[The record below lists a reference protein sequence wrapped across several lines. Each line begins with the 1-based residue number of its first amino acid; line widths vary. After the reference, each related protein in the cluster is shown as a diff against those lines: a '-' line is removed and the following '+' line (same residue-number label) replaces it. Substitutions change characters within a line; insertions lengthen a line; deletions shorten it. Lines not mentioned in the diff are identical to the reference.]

1 MTRYSDRMKKIFVLG
16 GTGFV
21 GGHVCEKL
29 VRAGWHVTV
38 PTRRMV
44 NARPVQHLPGLTVLQ
59 LDVHNEAALA
69 QAMAGH
75 DAVVNLVAILHGDAA
90 AFDKTHV
97 ILPQKVQRACRTA
110 AVQHLVHISALGAND
125 ERPGSAPS
133 EYLRSKGRGEAVLL
147 HPAEPHGAL
156 NITILRPS
164 VIFGADDKFLNLF
177 AKLQA
182 VFPFMPLAGAA
193 ARFQPV
199 WVEDVAEAVVRSLQ
213 MPRSAAS
220 PLILEACGP
229 EIYTLQQLVQ
239 LAARLGGV
247 NDGRGRP
254 VIALPD
260 WLGRLQAHMM
270 ELAPGAP
277 LMSRDNLDSMKVDN
291 VATGTLPGLRA
302 LGIQP
307 ALLQPIAADYLSRG
321 GKSHG
326 LLGVR
331 SRNRT

>member
-1 MTRYSDRMKKIFVLG
+1 MKKIFVLG

-44 NARPVQHLPGLTVLQ
+44 NARRVQHLPGLTVLQ

-69 QAMAGH
+69 QALAGH
-75 DAVVNLVAILHGDAA
+75 DAVVNLVAILHGNAA
-90 AFDKTHV
+90 AFDKAHV
-97 ILPQKVQRACRTA
+97 VLPQKIARACA
-110 AVQHLVHISALGAND
+110 AAGVRRLVHVSALGAND

-147 HPAEPHGAL
+147 HPASAAEAL
-156 NITILRPS
+156 DVTVLRPS

-182 VFPFMPLAGAA
+182 VFPVMPLAGAH

-213 MPRSAAS
+213 AHQLKSYPRVF
-220 PLILEACGP
+220 EVCGP
-229 EIYTLQQLVQ
+229 EVYTLKQLVQ
-239 LAARLGGV
+239 LSARLSGV
-247 NDGRGRP
+247 NEGRGRP

-260 WLGRLQAHMM
+260 WLGRLQAGMM
-270 ELAPGAP
+270 ELAPGEP

-291 VATGTLPGLRA
+291 VASGQWPGLQA

-307 ALLQPIAADYLSRG
+307 AALQPIAADYLGRG
-321 GKSHG
+321 EASYG
-326 LLGVR
+326 LSGVR
-331 SRNRT
+331 SRSRE